1 MSAAK
6 ATGERASQGAPATE
20 ERNESGVEQSD
31 AASHDYEVVAS
42 EEVYTGRVIS
52 LRKDTVAMP
61 GGGTSVREVV
71 HHPGAVAVVAVDD
84 DDNVVLLRQY
94 RHPVGRH
101 LWELPAGLRDED
113 GEPPLETAK
122 RELAEEVQL
131 SAGRW
136 SLLLSVNNSP
146 GFSDELVHV
155 FLAEGLTAADRPD
168 GFVVEHEEADM
179 TVERVPLEE
188 AVQRIFDGDIRN
200 SSAVAGLLA
209 AAQLRAGQPRLRPV
223 DAV

>member
-1 MSAAK
+1 MA
-6 ATGERASQGAPATE
+6 
-20 ERNESGVEQSD
+20 D
-31 AASHDYEVVAS
+31 AGHEFRVLKSETVYE
-42 EEVYTGRVIS
+42 GRVIT
-52 LRKDTVAMP
+52 LRRDTVAMP
-61 GGGTSVREVV
+61 GGGDSVREVV
-71 HHPGAVAVVAVDD
+71 HHPGAVAVLALDED
-84 DDNVVLLRQY
+84 GNVVLLRQY

-131 SAGRW
+131 AAARW

-155 FLAEGLTAADRPD
+155 FLAEELSPVDRPD

-179 TVERVPLEE
+179 TIDRVPLAD
-188 AVQRIFDGDIRN
+188 AVQRVFDGDIRN
-200 SSAVAGLLA
+200 SSAVAGILA
-209 AAQLRAGQPRLRPV
+209 AAQVRAGQPRLRPV

>member
-1 MSAAK
+1 MAHPH
-6 ATGERASQGAPATE
+6 EFRVL
-20 ERNESGVEQSD
+20 ESETV
-31 AASHDYEVVAS
+31 YE
-42 EEVYTGRVIS
+42 GRVIT
-52 LRKDTVAMP
+52 LRRDTVAMP
-61 GGGTSVREVV
+61 GGGDSVREVV
-71 HHPGAVAVVAVDD
+71 HHPGAVAVLALDD

-122 RELAEEVQL
+122 RELAEEVL
-131 SAGRW
+131 LAATRW

-155 FLAEGLTAADRPD
+155 FLAEELSPVDRPE

-179 TVERVPLEE
+179 TIDRVPLAD
-188 AVQRIFDGDIRN
+188 AVQRVFDGDIRN
-200 SSAVAGLLA
+200 SSAVAGILA
-209 AAQLRAGQPRLRPV
+209 AAQVRAGQPRLRPV